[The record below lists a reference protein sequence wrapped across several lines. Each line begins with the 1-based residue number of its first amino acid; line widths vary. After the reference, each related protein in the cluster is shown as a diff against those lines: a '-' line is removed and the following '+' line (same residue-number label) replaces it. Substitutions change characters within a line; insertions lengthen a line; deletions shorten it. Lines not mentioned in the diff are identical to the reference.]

1 MTDEILPGATSPTVG
16 MPQPEAPTPGTPA
29 DRPGASGAPDASG
42 EDRASDVLRRIA
54 TGDVGVSVLAFVLAL
69 VIGGILIAAVD
80 PDVTKAAGYFFSR
93 PGDLLGAA
101 WDSVTQ
107 AYSAMFKGAVVNV
120 DEYTFQ
126 RAIRPLTETMTVA
139 TPLIIAALGVAVGF
153 RAGLFNIGAQ
163 GQVIIGATL
172 GGYVGF
178 AWSLP
183 VGLHLLLALVGGVLG
198 GAVWAGIAGFL
209 RARTGAHEVIVTIML
224 NYVAL
229 YLLAYLLTTDAFTIP
244 GSNQPTSPGVDS
256 SAQLPRLL
264 GDWSRLNA
272 GFIVAILAAIF
283 VWWLMT
289 RSVIGFRFRAVGSN
303 PHASR
308 TAGVSISTTIVL
320 VMVTSGALAGLAG
333 AVQILGTE
341 RQLSGGIAGSLGF
354 DAITVALL
362 GRSRPLGI
370 VLAGLLYGGLDVGGR
385 VMEAATGTPIDIVL
399 VIQALVVLFIAA
411 PPLVRAIFRLPDPAA
426 PRRPKARPEP
436 AVKGA
441 SA

>member
-1 MTDEILPGATSPTVG
+1 MSDEILPGATSPTVG
-16 MPQPEAPTPGTPA
+16 MPQPEAPTPGAPA
-29 DRPGASGAPDASG
+29 GGPGASD
-42 EDRASDVLRRIA
+42 EDRAASTLRRIA

-69 VIGGILIAAVD
+69 VIGGVLIAAVD

-93 PGDLLGAA
+93 PIDTLTAA

-107 AYSAMFKGAVVNV
+107 AYSAMFKGAVFNP
-120 DEYTFQ
+120 DAATFQ
-126 RAIRPLTETMTVA
+126 QAIRPITETMTVA
-139 TPLIIAALGVAVGF
+139 TPLIIAALGVAVAF

-163 GQVIIGATL
+163 GQVILGATL
-172 GGYVGF
+172 AGYIGF
-178 AWSLP
+178 TWHLP
-183 VGLHLLLALVGGVLG
+183 AGVHLLFALLGGVIG
-198 GAVWAGIAGFL
+198 GAIWAGIAGFL

-244 GSNQPTSPGVDS
+244 GSNQPVSPGVDDT
-256 SAQLPRLL
+256 AQLPLLL

-272 GFIVAILAAIF
+272 GFIVAILAAVF

-289 RSVIGFRFRAVGSN
+289 RSVLGFRFRAVGSN

-308 TAGVSISTTIVL
+308 TAGVSISTTIIL

-341 RQLSGGIAGSLGF
+341 KQLSGGIAGSLGF

-362 GRSRPLGI
+362 GRSKPLGI
-370 VLAGLLYGGLDVGGR
+370 FLAGLLYGGLDVGGR

-411 PPLVRAIFRLPDPAA
+411 PPLVRAIFRLPDPTA
-426 PRRPKARPEP
+426 PRRPKAPRPEP
-436 AVKGA
+436 VVKGA

>member
-1 MTDEILPGATSPTVG
+1 VSDEILPGASSPTIG
-16 MPQPEAPTPGTPA
+16 MPQPEAPTPGGLPAGGSTP
-29 DRPGASGAPDASG
+29 
-42 EDRASDVLRRIA
+42 EDRASSMLRRIA
-54 TGDVGVSVLAFVLAL
+54 TGEIGVSVLAFVLAL

-93 PGDLLGAA
+93 PGDMLSAA

-107 AYSAMFKGAVVNV
+107 AYSAMFKGAVFNP
-120 DEYTFQ
+120 DAATFQ
-126 RAIRPLTETMTVA
+126 QAIRPLTETMTVA

-163 GQVIIGATL
+163 GQVILGATL

-178 AWSLP
+178 AWHLP
-183 VGLHLLLALVGGVLG
+183 VGLHLLVALVGGILG
-198 GAVWAGIAGFL
+198 GAIWAGIAGFL

-229 YLLAYLLTTDAFTIP
+229 YLLSYLLTTDAFTIP
-244 GSNQPTSPGVDS
+244 GSNQPTSPGVDE
-256 SAQLPRLL
+256 SAQLPLLL

-341 RQLSGGIAGSLGF
+341 KQLSAGIAGSLGF

-370 VLAGLLYGGLDVGGR
+370 FLAGLLYGGLDVGGR

-411 PPLVRAIFRLPDPAA
+411 PPLVRAIFHLPDPNA
-426 PRRPKARPEP
+426 PRRAKARPEP
-436 AVKGA
+436 VVKGA

>member
-1 MTDEILPGATSPTVG
+1 VSDEILSGATSPTIG
-16 MPQPEAPTPGTPA
+16 MPQSEAPQPGGPA
-29 DRPGASGAPDASG
+29 PG
-42 EDRASDVLRRIA
+42 EDRAGSMLRQIA
-54 TGDVGVSVLAFVLAL
+54 YGDVGVSVLAFVLAL

-80 PDVTKAAGYFFSR
+80 PDVTKAAGYFFAR
-93 PGDLLGAA
+93 PGDTLSAI
-101 WDSVTQ
+101 WTSVSD
-107 AYSAMFKGAVVNV
+107 AYSAMFKGAVVNIQA
-120 DEYTFQ
+120 YGFQ
-126 RAIRPLTETMTVA
+126 AGIRPLTETLTVA
-139 TPLIIAALGVAVGF
+139 TPLIIAALGVAIGF

-163 GQVIIGATL
+163 GQVILGATL
-172 GGYVGF
+172 AGYVGF
-178 AWSLP
+178 TWTLP
-183 VGLHLLLALVGGVLG
+183 PGLHLLVAVIAGIIG
-198 GAVWAGIAGFL
+198 GAIWAGIAGFL

-229 YLLAYLLTTDAFTIP
+229 YLLAYLLTTRQFTIKN
-244 GSNQPTSPGVDS
+244 STQPTSPGVKS
-256 SAQLPRLL
+256 SSQLPALL
-264 GDWSRLNA
+264 GSWSRLNA

-283 VWWLMT
+283 FWWLMT

-308 TAGVSISTTIVL
+308 TAGISIPTTIIL
-320 VMVTSGALAGLAG
+320 VMVASGALAGLAG

-341 RQLSGGIAGSLGF
+341 RQLTGGIAGSLGF

-385 VMEAATGTPIDIVL
+385 AMEAATGTPIDIVL

-411 PPLVRAIFRLPDPAA
+411 PPLVRAIFRLPDPNKPRKRKVAA
-426 PRRPKARPEP
+426 PSPEP
-436 AVKGA
+436 VVKGA